1 MRAKLIRAIRNIAS
15 EAFIEINKGILIKA
29 DPSSSESFYF
39 DGLGTPY
46 NKIDRSSFI
55 YLYKVNYMNSITKK
69 RINRAYY
76 RIKVGTIYI
85 LNKDDTIEKAKE
97 RLSKFIVNVV

>member
-1 MRAKLIRAIRNIAS
+1 
-15 EAFIEINKGILIKA
+15 
-29 DPSSSESFYF
+29 
-39 DGLGTPY
+39 
-46 NKIDRSSFI
+46 
-55 YLYKVNYMNSITKK
+55 VNSITKK